1 MTSDKRL
8 ESPAVA
14 VESGG
19 SWVLLAEMVTGMTT
33 VYLLAG
39 RAALSNS
46 DWGGIDER
54 KEGVD
59 CKGSRGKSLEGQD
72 LEGGCWDCM

>member
-1 MTSDKRL
+1 M
-8 ESPAVA
+8 
-14 VESGG
+14 
-19 SWVLLAEMVTGMTT
+19 LLAEMVTGDN
-33 VYLLAG
+33 YLLAG

-59 CKGSRGKSLEGQD
+59 RKGSRGKSLEGQH
-72 LEGGCWDCM
+72 LEGGCWGLHVQYRIETTETAREGV